1 MAVEIRE
8 LIQGAAAGEKEAWD
22 TLVEQYSSLVWRIL
36 GKFDNLSRAEK
47 QDLSQDVFVILLDK
61 GLQSFR
67 GSTAHEFRGYLKTI
81 TANEA
86 KSYLCRQGRRL
97 EVLDPFSSGE
107 GGEEETLSSSSSFA
121 DPAPGP
127 EEEVA
132 GQQVAWGLHSCLQA
146 IASLDQQIFW
156 MRERGRSYQEITRVL
171 GLPLGTVASKY
182 NRVKAKIE
190 ECLKKGGIL

>member
-47 QDLSQDVFVILLDK
+47 QDLSQDVFVIVLDK
-61 GLQSFR
+61 SLQSFR
-67 GSTAHEFRGYLKTI
+67 GSTVHEFRSYLKII

-86 KSYLCRQGRRL
+86 KSYLRRQGRRM
-97 EVLDPFSSGE
+97 ETFSPFSSGE
-107 GGEEETLSSSSSFA
+107 GIEEETPSPSSSFA

-132 GQQVAWGLHSCLQA
+132 GQQMARGLYRCLQA
-146 IASLDQQIFW
+146 IASLDQEIFW

-182 NRVKAKIE
+182 NRAKAKIE